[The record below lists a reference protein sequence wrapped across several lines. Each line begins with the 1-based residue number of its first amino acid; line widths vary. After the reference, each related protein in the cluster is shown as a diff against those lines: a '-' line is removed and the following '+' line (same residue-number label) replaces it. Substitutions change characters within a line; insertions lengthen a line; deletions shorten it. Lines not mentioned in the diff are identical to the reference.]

1 MQRLRAMGISLVS
14 IVILAGLNFT
24 FQWVTGAA
32 HFCIFSHAVLVLA
45 GFFALGCLVNR
56 KINCVL
62 NTTFLLPLLIYFC
75 NGSEFSV
82 QAGISGS
89 VYYSVGWLL
98 TGAFFLFYFSDSKI
112 KIIFYA
118 ILSAS
123 AISFQLLRLNQP
135 DHLLD
140 GYTPLLAHPLV
151 VFILFI
157 AGGMLLRYKHDKQAE
172 QLQGKLKGTRE
183 SVSSLIR
190 DAVIPVAE
198 IKVSRDAYGN
208 ETSLIISRVNPAFES
223 VFKIQLHEVRDQEA
237 GYLFGLVLKEPFDLQ
252 KFLQSE
258 SGKSR
263 EFFARKLDLWL
274 KIHVLKSDY
283 STYYV
288 LLENIT
294 KEKSKL
300 TELENSKKRYKVL
313 LEAIPDMFFVIGR
326 DGTYED
332 FVIKESDLYKI
343 EEANIVGRTLFDV
356 GFPAPMAE
364 KILACIHSCIRYNSL
379 ETIEYSLN
387 TPNGTYL
394 YEMRLAKLT
403 SNSVISVARDITR
416 RKNAEFNLEKARKKA
431 EESDRLKSAFL
442 ANLSHEIRTPLNII
456 TNFTRILAEGKPSS
470 FDRSELVNAILQN
483 GTQLLN
489 MIDNTIHLSKIETD
503 TVEVNMDFCHINTLI
518 RDIFV
523 KYKSRIDEDQQVSI
537 KMNLDVPHSSF
548 GFVTDRRL
556 LQEVLQI
563 LADNAVKYTLKGEIQ
578 MGYEMVRNEA
588 VKFSVTDSGIGIP
601 EEEQELIFSRFYRV
615 KNSINEMT
623 SGSGLGLSIAQH
635 YIRML
640 GGELQLKSLPGK
652 GTAFSFTIP
661 FKSGEGYLKVVS

>member
-98 TGAFFLFYFSDSKI
+98 AGAFFLFYFSDSKI

-157 AGGMLLRYKHDKQAE
+157 AGGMLLRYKYDKQAE

>member
-98 TGAFFLFYFSDSKI
+98 AGALFLFYFSDSKI

-157 AGGMLLRYKHDKQAE
+157 AGGMLLRYKYDKQAE

-190 DAVIPVAE
+190 DTVIPVAE

-578 MGYEMVRNEA
+578 MGYEMVRNES